1 MRLPPRKVHPAIGPS
16 ISPPVI
22 PNASDGHR
30 LRHPAG
36 DNIETVVTIDS
47 TYTGHVS
54 ADSAAQ
60 QREVPGARIIK
71 MSVGPMDNNSYLV
84 QCTAT
89 GAAVLID
96 AANDADRLI
105 ALIDQETPG
114 MVRYIVTTHRHP
126 DHWQALAQVA
136 AATTA
141 ATTAHTLDAADLPI
155 TPTET
160 LADGDTLT
168 IGKLNVEI
176 IHLTGHTPGSI
187 ALALTDGSGR
197 THLFTGDSLFPG
209 GLGKT
214 GSPQDFATLYAD
226 VTTKLFDRYPDDT
239 VVYPGHGDD
248 TTLGAERPQLGEWKE
263 RGW

>member
-36 DNIETVVTIDS
+36 DSIETVVTIDS

-214 GSPQDFATLYAD
+214 GSPKDFATLYAD

-248 TTLGAERPQLGEWKE
+248 STLGAERPQLGEWKE